1 MAEKL
6 SFQFM
11 AMKAEASGS
20 KSVKI
25 IAYLCSFG
33 LVTVLGIC
41 AIIAFL

>member
-11 AMKAEASGS
+11 AMKADASGS
-20 KSVKI
+20 KSVTI

-33 LVTVLGIC
+33 LITVLGIFGIC
-41 AIIAFL
+41 VFL